1 MAPRFDLLLK
11 GGEVID
17 PGQGIRAVRDVAF
30 RDGMVAAVEPE
41 VSSADARDTLDASG
55 KIVTP
60 GLIDI
65 HGHYFEHV
73 FPHGTAADAVC
84 LPYGVTT
91 TVDAGTSG
99 WMHFDA
105 FKEYILKREKTR
117 LMALIN
123 LSALGMYQRYRDGG
137 FGPTIG
143 ISGGP
148 QTLLSPDT
156 VGELQDLRYAQV
168 EETVRCILDNPNVIL
183 GVKVRI
189 DADVSGEANAIPA
202 LERARQVADISG
214 SFVMV
219 HVAQVPIPL
228 AQVLDH
234 LLPGDIVTHVYHS
247 DENSVLDDR
256 GRVRSEVKEA
266 KSRGIVMDA
275 GAGKTKFGMQ
285 LTGAA
290 IEQGL
295 LPDTL
300 STDITRTGRRL
311 GHYLPE
317 VMTIFM
323 ALGMSLEQVVAAVTS
338 TAAKAIGQNE
348 TLGTL
353 RVGAPG
359 DAAVLGL
366 EDGDFKYDDGLGGEI
381 RAGKR
386 IAPVMTV
393 KGGMLWKPVGQG

>member
-1 MAPRFDLLLK
+1 
-11 GGEVID
+11 
-17 PGQGIRAVRDVAF
+17 
-30 RDGMVAAVEPE
+30 
-41 VSSADARDTLDASG
+41 
-55 KIVTP
+55 
-60 GLIDI
+60 
-65 HGHYFEHV
+65 
-73 FPHGTAADAVC
+73 
-84 LPYGVTT
+84 
-91 TVDAGTSG
+91 
-99 WMHFDA
+99 
-105 FKEYILKREKTR
+105 
-117 LMALIN
+117 
-123 LSALGMYQRYRDGG
+123 
-137 FGPTIG
+137 
-143 ISGGP
+143 
-148 QTLLSPDT
+148 
-156 VGELQDLRYAQV
+156 
-168 EETVRCILDNPNVIL
+168 
-183 GVKVRI
+183 
-189 DADVSGEANAIPA
+189 
-202 LERARQVADISG
+202 
-214 SFVMV
+214 MV